1 MTGET
6 GEYMVERK
14 FFKAD
19 FSIIWIV
26 RNEKN
31 KYFMMR
37 NVTSNLQ
44 KAVATRGEGYSEA
57 YSQKYQVAI
66 SLAFHSDR
74 HELRSTQRNI

>member
-6 GEYMVERK
+6 GKYMVERK

-31 KYFMMR
+31 KYFMMK
-37 NVTSNLQ
+37 NVKSKQ
-44 KAVATRGEGYSEA
+44 QRAVATRERD
-57 YSQKYQVAI
+57 I
-66 SLAFHSDR
+66 LR
-74 HELRSTQRNI
+74 HIHRNIR